1 MPRNK
6 HKRNWE
12 HVAVVHWLFHW
23 VVAAKGGVCVF
34 ECLSLNLA
42 LQDSFKWLIFVLLK
56 QLMWDDDSNSDS
68 FASIDVD
75 LLYADSFKQQQAE
88 IDPESYE
95 NLFGDSDS
103 KDFNGF

>member
-23 VVAAKGGVCVF
+23 VVAAKGAICVF

>member
-12 HVAVVHWLFHW
+12 HVVVVHWLFHW
-23 VVAAKGGVCVF
+23 VVAAKGAVCVF

-75 LLYADSFKQQQAE
+75 LLYADSFEQQQAE